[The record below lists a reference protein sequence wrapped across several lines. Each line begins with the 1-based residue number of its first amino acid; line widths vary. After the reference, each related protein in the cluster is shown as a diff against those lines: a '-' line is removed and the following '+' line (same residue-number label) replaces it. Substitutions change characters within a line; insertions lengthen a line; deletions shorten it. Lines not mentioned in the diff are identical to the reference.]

1 MTPLRCISFISMLT
15 LTGCT
20 YHYTPFAS
28 AKVYLVNNKP
38 CLSIPDTSES
48 RSGKWLLTTISF
60 SKNVDGH
67 MKEVWQLNDIKRLF
81 KPIKTNDCIEYDY
94 NFDENSEY
102 FISIDT
108 RKDYGDG
115 IRKSWIANFTL
126 AQLEHKRP

>member
-1 MTPLRCISFISMLT
+1 
-15 LTGCT
+15 
-20 YHYTPFAS
+20 
-28 AKVYLVNNKP
+28 
-38 CLSIPDTSES
+38 
-48 RSGKWLLTTISF
+48 
-60 SKNVDGH
+60 